1 MTPNPRQPFFD
12 AIATAWDGW
21 QDMPGQTAKLG
32 AAFRHFG
39 IQPSETVL
47 DIGCGTGNLVQ
58 ALLPVLGAEGAIV
71 ALDIS
76 PVMLAQAR
84 LKIADPRVT
93 WHEAAADRIPMPD
106 ASCDRI
112 ICFASWP
119 HFENPSDVLNEFRR
133 VLRDGGHVHILHL
146 ISKEEVNR
154 IHASAHPSVRAD
166 HLAPASE
173 VAPLF
178 TRAGFTVLETVDD
191 DDRYLLTATKL
202 EGERPREP

>member
-1 MTPNPRQPFFD
+1 MTPNPRQVFFD
-12 AIATAWDGW
+12 TIANAWDGW
-21 QDMPGQTAKLG
+21 QDLPSQAAKLD
-32 AAFRHFG
+32 ATFRHFG

-47 DIGCGTGNLVQ
+47 DVGCGTGNLVQ
-58 ALLPVLGAEGAIV
+58 ALLLALGQEGAVV

-76 PVMLAQAR
+76 PVMLAQAQ

-93 WHEAAADRIPMPD
+93 WHEAAAEHIPMPD

-119 HFENPSDVLNEFRR
+119 HFENPDNVLREFGR
-133 VLRDGGHVHILHL
+133 VLRNGGHVHILHL

-154 IHASAHPSVRAD
+154 IHATAHPSVRAD
-166 HLAPASE
+166 TLAPASE

-178 TRAGFTVLETVDD
+178 ARAGLTVLETTDNAD
-191 DDRYLLTATKL
+191 GYLLTAQK
-202 EGERPREP
+202 RELCV

>member
-1 MTPNPRQPFFD
+1 MTTPNPRQSFFD
-12 AIATAWDGW
+12 TIANAWDGW
-21 QDMPGQTAKLG
+21 HDLPSQAAKLD
-32 AAFRHFG
+32 AVFRHFG
-39 IQPSETVL
+39 VRPSETVL

-58 ALLPVLGAEGAIV
+58 ALLRTLGADGRVA

-84 LKIADPRVT
+84 QKVADPRVA
-93 WHEAAADRIPMPD
+93 WHEAPADRIPMPD

-119 HFENPSDVLNEFRR
+119 HLENPANVLGEFGR
-133 VLRDGGHVHILHL
+133 VLRNGGHVHILHL

-166 HLAPASE
+166 TLAPACE

-178 TRAGFTVLETVDD
+178 ERAGFAVLETVDTA
-191 DDRYLLTATKL
+191 DRYLLTARKKD
-202 EGERPREP
+202 GA